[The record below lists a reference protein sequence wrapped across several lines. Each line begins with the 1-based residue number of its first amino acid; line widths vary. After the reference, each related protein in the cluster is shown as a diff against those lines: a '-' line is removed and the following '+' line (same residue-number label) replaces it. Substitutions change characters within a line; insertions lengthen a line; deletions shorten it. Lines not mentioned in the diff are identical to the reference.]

1 MHLQTVAEELD
12 YPAGSFPVTE
22 RQAQQIL
29 SIPVYHTLADEQI
42 EYVAATIREFYR
54 A

>member
-22 RQAQQIL
+22 KQATQIL
-29 SIPVYHTLADEQI
+29 AIPIYHTLTAEEI
-42 EYVAATIREFYR
+42 EYVAATIREFYVR
-54 A
+54 